1 MSLIYRIKTKVWI
14 TKPKKTKQKKATFNS
29 SCFIQIWGENSEV
42 LTWLYAP

>member
-29 SCFIQIWGENSEV
+29 EV
-42 LTWLYAP
+42 ELFHPNMGRKQ